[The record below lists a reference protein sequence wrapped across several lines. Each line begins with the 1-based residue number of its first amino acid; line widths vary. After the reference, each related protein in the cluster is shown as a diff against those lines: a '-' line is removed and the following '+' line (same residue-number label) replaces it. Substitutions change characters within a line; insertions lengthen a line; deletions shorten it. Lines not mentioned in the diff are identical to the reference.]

1 MNFKRANNRKWRGPG
16 KVLGQD
22 GQQILA
28 KYGNDYLRV
37 HPLYHWR
44 KANLTNQILNKL
56 FPQNAITLMKSI
68 TSIQKI
74 IPTAVTHSMILS

>member
-1 MNFKRANNRKWRGPG
+1 MKLGKLYMESESSEKIHYALSHNIHTICKQKYFTGDSLNFKRANNRKWRGPG

-37 HPLYHWR
+37 HPLYH
-44 KANLTNQILNKL
+44 
-56 FPQNAITLMKSI
+56 
-68 TSIQKI
+68 
-74 IPTAVTHSMILS
+74 